1 MNVTNKMNRII
12 TVLFKS
18 KVTIFFLL
26 MILTIG
32 CHPSKH
38 PSGKP
43 AITVSILPQKYFVE
57 KIAGDK
63 YDVNVMVPPG
73 ASHENY
79 DPTPEQIVGLS
90 NAVVYFRVGNIDF
103 EKTWIQK
110 FSENYPNLKFVN
122 LSKNLDLIESADDN
136 HHHGQ
141 TEPHT
146 WMSPMNVKSMAKII
160 YETLVEMDMKNES
173 FYTFNYK
180 QFIYEMDS
188 LTALIRTKFQH
199 SKSNSFIIYHPALTY
214 YARDFGLIQWAIE
227 LEGKSPSV
235 QHIRDLIDIA
245 KREKIKA
252 VLVQK
257 QFDVSKAE
265 TIASEIDG
273 IVIEIDPLNENWS
286 KEIVDITN
294 KLSEAFNKQSN

>member
-1 MNVTNKMNRII
+1 MNVMNKMNRVI
-12 TVLFKS
+12 TVLYKS
-18 KVTIFFLL
+18 KATILFLL
-26 MILTIG
+26 LIAILG

-38 PSGKP
+38 HSGKP
-43 AITVSILPQKYFVE
+43 LITVSILPQKYFVE

-79 DPTPEQIVGLS
+79 DPTPKQIVGLS

-110 FSENYPNLKFVN
+110 FSENYPDLKFVN
-122 LSKNLDLIESADDN
+122 LSKKLDLIESADDN

-146 WMSPMNVKSMAKII
+146 WMSPRNVKSMAKII

-173 FYTFNYK
+173 FYTLNYK
-180 QFIYEMDS
+180 LFIQELDS
-188 LTALIRTKFQH
+188 LNELVRTKFQH

-214 YARDFGLIQWAIE
+214 YARDFGLIQWVIE

-265 TIASEIDG
+265 TIANEIGG